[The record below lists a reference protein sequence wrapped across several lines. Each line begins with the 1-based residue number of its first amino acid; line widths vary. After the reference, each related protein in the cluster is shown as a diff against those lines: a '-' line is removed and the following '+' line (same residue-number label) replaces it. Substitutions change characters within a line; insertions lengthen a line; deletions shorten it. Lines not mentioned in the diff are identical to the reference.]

1 VSMMTLKNGVEIAVK
16 NAVPKVKEVIEISTI
31 K

>member
-1 VSMMTLKNGVEIAVK
+1 MMTLKNGVEIAVK
-16 NAVPKVKEVIEISTI
+16 NAVPKVKEVVEVSSI